1 MPPKKVKVVDVT
13 DDDNDNNTDA
23 DNDENT
29 VEDQP
34 EVIEANTEELA
45 IDTIPEQPES
55 ENIEEEAQSTV
66 NEPPEEKKD
75 VRVNELV
82 ECTKCGKKMTK
93 KTLKYTHEKTCPA
106 NPDKKQT
113 KTKPIK
119 EVDTTEEIMQPIGQ
133 QAPPPTKLE
142 RQKSTYTQP
151 PMEHP
156 TPTLAP
162 EPKLSFEEMRH
173 IRLKQRMD
181 KRTQNHMSLFANA
194 IFNIFL

>member
-13 DDDNDNNTDA
+13 NDDNDNDNDA
-23 DNDENT
+23 NHDENT
-29 VEDQP
+29 VEEQP
-34 EVIEANTEELA
+34 EVIEANTEELS

-55 ENIEEEAQSTV
+55 ESTEEEAIVTPKPQP
-66 NEPPEEKKD
+66 EPEEKKD

-113 KTKPIK
+113 KTKPVQEI
-119 EVDTTEEIMQPIGQ
+119 DTEEIVPQ

-142 RQKSTYTQP
+142 RQKSTYIQQ
-151 PMEHP
+151 PMERH
-156 TPTLAP
+156 TPILEPAP
-162 EPKLSFEEMRH
+162 QLSFEEMRR

-181 KRTQNHMSLFANA
+181 QRTQNHMSLFANA
-194 IFNIFL
+194 I